1 MESTS
6 VNINFC
12 TLLLIVWH
20 SNTDTDKIGKLK
32 YMVKLESNNG
42 QTQIHGQNCCR
53 YMLKVKYIMI
63 KFYMSKLKC
72 MVKRKLWSNI

>member
-20 SNTDTDKIGKLK
+20 SNADKIGKLK
-32 YMVKLESNNG
+32 YMVKLESDNG
-42 QTQIHGQNCCR
+42 QTQI
-53 YMLKVKYIMI
+53 I
-63 KFYMSKLKC
+63 
-72 MVKRKLWSNI
+72 